1 MHKKYELAILPG
13 GLKIK
18 EIANKQL
25 TFHVS
30 QNNQSNSLTLLI
42 AFLSRLVRM
51 IERHNLVTVKCF
63 L

>member
-25 TFHVS
+25 TFHVP
-30 QNNQSNSLTLLI
+30 QNNQSTSLTLLI
-42 AFLSRLVRM
+42 TFL
-51 IERHNLVTVKCF
+51 
-63 L
+63 